1 MVIHHRHPLPNYTTN
16 DEHNPIPK
24 SPSSNGSIP
33 SRSND
38 QTQVTKPANR
48 TIVPGV
54 GSIGRIPPP
63 PRSANLAFYPP
74 LPPGNGAKLKTKTSN
89 ISHNDSMDGSSA
101 NVSIVTAGGVKPI
114 QGNGSMPLPP
124 PPKLSLPGRP
134 RRRPHPS
141 TVAPG
146 TDPRLLMRHRS
157 RGSSS
162 TNADLSIP
170 SKENNDYPGEA
181 KPESIKTHVPV
192 PLAVMLWYFLG
203 VVSIASSKVLLS
215 NFGVP
220 PMILTMQQ
228 LLIGM
233 TLLRGLLWMQ
243 SSSAISAPWV
253 SEQGDEKDA
262 VVEKTREKQRMA
274 VLGGLQPVP
283 LEGGNLDQ
291 DAAGKGNFKRKS
303 SNAKFAADLQPSRHP
318 GIIPAILL
326 LLFSF
331 VTKQPKLLKE
341 NSSNACSGKP
351 TDKNRPKNTSPH
363 LHTQLFLAAIYFA
376 LGFLITNYGFQSGS
390 AAFVETVKAAE
401 PITSATTA
409 VAWGIERLGREEVG
423 SLVGIV
429 VGVILSTLGNSG
441 GGSGNNNVPV
451 EKSHSGNSLVVNCV
465 IVMLANICF
474 SFRGLHQK
482 LFRATPQGKPSVVDD
497 LNLQY
502 RMQQIGVLMLI
513 MLIMLTGKFYL
524 LIAKVKYA
532 FGGIGDAGE
541 PSQSFRE
548 LVYYLLL
555 ALVNGLAFTS
565 YNLASTYILTRI
577 SVVHHAALN
586 CIRRVFAIVMTSI
599 VFGLTITFLQGVG
612 IAISVGAFFAYSY
625 FKMKRGRKEKKME
638 ERRKKWGALIMEPTD
653 KV

>member
-1 MVIHHRHPLPNYTTN
+1 M
-16 DEHNPIPK
+16 
-24 SPSSNGSIP
+24 
-33 SRSND
+33 
-38 QTQVTKPANR
+38 
-48 TIVPGV
+48 
-54 GSIGRIPPP
+54 
-63 PRSANLAFYPP
+63 
-74 LPPGNGAKLKTKTSN
+74 LKTKTSN

-101 NVSIVTAGGVKPI
+101 NVSAATASGVKPI
-114 QGNGSMPLPP
+114 QGNGSTPLPP

-157 RGSSS
+157 RGSTSNNANFSISS
-162 TNADLSIP
+162 N
-170 SKENNDYPGEA
+170 ENNDNSAEA
-181 KPESIKTHVPV
+181 KPESIKTYVPV

-215 NFGVP
+215 NFSVP

-233 TLLRGLLWMQ
+233 TLLRSLLLMQ
-243 SSSAISAPWV
+243 SSSAISSPWV
-253 SEQGDEKDA
+253 SRQEDEKNA
-262 VVEKTREKQRMA
+262 VVEKTREKQKMA
-274 VLGGLQPVP
+274 LLGGLRPVP
-283 LEGGNLDQ
+283 LEGGNLEQ
-291 DAAGKGNFKRKS
+291 DTAGMGKFKRKS
-303 SNAKFAADLQPSRHP
+303 SNAKYDADLQPSRHP
-318 GIIPAILL
+318 GLIPAILL

-341 NSSNACSGKP
+341 NSSSACNGIPNDKKP
-351 TDKNRPKNTSPH
+351 RNTSPH

-409 VAWGIERLGREEVG
+409 VAWGIERLGGEEVG

-441 GGSGNNNVPV
+441 SGSGNSNLPV
-451 EKSHSGNSLVVNCV
+451 ENLHSGNSLVVNCV
-465 IVMLANICF
+465 IVMLANLCF

-482 LFRATPQGKPSVVDD
+482 LFRATPQGKPSVMDD

-502 RMQQIGVLMLI
+502 RMQQIGVLLI
-513 MLIMLTGKFYL
+513 ITLIMLTGKLSL

-532 FGGIGDAGE
+532 LGGIVYAGE
-541 PSQSFRE
+541 PSQSFQE
-548 LVYYLLL
+548 LLYYLLL

-612 IAISVGAFFAYSY
+612 IAISVGAFFAYSH
-625 FKMKRGRKEKKME
+625 FKIKRGRKEKKME
-638 ERRKKWGALIMEPTD
+638 ERRKKWGGLIMEPMD